1 MVDLNLAG
9 EYQVEIRTTNGLNE
23 LVVDSL
29 KIVLINPCS
38 NTPIFNTFNKEL
50 VIPRLGSPLTM
61 SYKDTITPLDF
72 TSLGW
77 SSIDCGP

>member
-1 MVDLNLAG
+1 VVDLNLAG

-38 NTPIFNTFNKEL
+38 NTPILNTFNRGL
-50 VIPRLGSPLTM
+50 VIPRLGSPFTM
-61 SYKDTITPLDF
+61 RYTDTTLPLDF
-72 TSLGW
+72 TGLGV
-77 SSIDCGP
+77 SGIDCGP